1 MTSRCSCVRRS
12 VLRWRAVV
20 LDLDDTLYSEEAYVR
35 SGFRAVAAR
44 AQETLGVP
52 AAEAETELVALF
64 EEGVRG
70 DTFDRWL
77 AARGLGGE
85 VAVGDL
91 VAAYRA
97 HAPEIAP
104 FPEARALLR
113 RLRADGSAV
122 GLLSDGDPAVQGRKL
137 DALGLRDAFDAIV
150 VTGEL
155 GPDAAKPS
163 PRGFEEVLRALGDA
177 LPGEAVYVSDNP
189 AKDFVGARRAG
200 MRSIRVRRPDGIYA
214 DLEPKTPEHAPD
226 AEVSGLEGV
235 VGALAEL

>member
-1 MTSRCSCVRRS
+1 MP
-12 VLRWRAVV
+12 RWRAVV
-20 LDLDDTLYSEEAYVR
+20 LDLDDTLYPEAAYVR

-52 AAEAETELVALF
+52 AAEGETELVALF
-64 EEGVRG
+64 EDGVRG

-77 AARGLGGE
+77 AARGLGGD
-85 VAVGDL
+85 VAVNDL

-104 FPEARALLR
+104 FPEAGALLR

-137 DALGLRDAFDAIV
+137 DALGLRHAFDAIV

-155 GPDAAKPS
+155 GPDAGKPS
-163 PRGFEEVLRALGDA
+163 PRGFEEVLRRLGDA
-177 LPGEAVYVSDNP
+177 SPGEAVYVSDNP

-200 MRSIRVRRPDGIYA
+200 MRSIRVRRPGGIYA
-214 DLEPKTPEHAPD
+214 HLEPETPEHAPD
-226 AEVSGLEGV
+226 AEVSGLDEV
-235 VGALAEL
+235 PSALESL

>member
-1 MTSRCSCVRRS
+1 VP
-12 VLRWRAVV
+12 RWRAVV
-20 LDLDDTLYSEEAYVR
+20 LDLDDTLYPEAAYVR

-52 AAEAETELVALF
+52 AAEAEAELVALF

-70 DTFDRWL
+70 DTFD
-77 AARGLGGE
+77 
-85 VAVGDL
+85 L

-104 FPEARALLR
+104 CPEAQALLR

-137 DALGLRDAFDAIV
+137 DALGLWEAFDAIV

-155 GPDAAKPS
+155 GPDAGKPS
-163 PRGFEEVLRALGDA
+163 PRGFEEVLRRLGDA
-177 LPGEAVYVSDNP
+177 PPGEAVYVSDNP

-200 MRSIRVRRPDGIYA
+200 MRSIRVRRPGGIYA
-214 DLEPKTPEHAPD
+214 ALEPETPEHAPD
-226 AEVSGLEGV
+226 AEVSGLDELPS
-235 VGALAEL
+235 ALDRL

>member
-1 MTSRCSCVRRS
+1 VP
-12 VLRWRAVV
+12 RWRAVV
-20 LDLDDTLYSEEAYVR
+20 LDLDDTLYPEAAYVR

-52 AAEAETELVALF
+52 AAEAEAELVALF

-77 AARGLGGE
+77 TARGLGGD
-85 VAVGDL
+85 VAVDDL

-104 FPEARALLR
+104 FPEAQALLR
-113 RLRADGSAV
+113 LLRADGSAV

-137 DALGLRDAFDAIV
+137 DALGLWEAFDAIV

-155 GPDAAKPS
+155 GPDAGKPS
-163 PRGFEEVLRALGDA
+163 PRGFEEVLRRLGDA
-177 LPGEAVYVSDNP
+177 PPGEAVYVSDNP

-200 MRSIRVRRPDGIYA
+200 MRSIRVRRPGGIYA
-214 DLEPKTPEHAPD
+214 ALEPETPEHAPD
-226 AEVSGLEGV
+226 AEVSGLDELPS
-235 VGALAEL
+235 ALDRL

>member
-1 MTSRCSCVRRS
+1 MP
-12 VLRWRAVV
+12 RWRAVV
-20 LDLDDTLYSEEAYVR
+20 LDLDDTLYPEAAYVR

-52 AAEAETELVALF
+52 AVEAEAELVALF
-64 EEGVRG
+64 QEGVRG

-77 AARGLGGE
+77 AARGLGGG

-91 VAAYRA
+91 VAAYRG

-104 FPEARALLR
+104 FPEAGPLLR
-113 RLRADGSAV
+113 GLRAEGSAV

-137 DALGLRDAFDAIV
+137 DALGLREAFDAIV

-155 GPDAAKPS
+155 GPDAGKPS
-163 PRGFEEVLRALGDA
+163 PRGFEEVLRRLGDA
-177 LPGEAVYVSDNP
+177 PPGEAVYVSDNP

-200 MRSIRVRRPDGIYA
+200 MRSIRVRRPGGIYA
-214 DLEPKTPEHAPD
+214 TLEPETPEHAAD
-226 AEVSGLEGV
+226 TEVRELDEV
-235 VGALAEL
+235 PAALDRL

>member
-1 MTSRCSCVRRS
+1 VP
-12 VLRWRAVV
+12 RWRAVV
-20 LDLDDTLYSEEAYVR
+20 LDLDDTLYPEAAYVR

-52 AAEAETELVALF
+52 AADAEAELVALF

-77 AARGLGGE
+77 AARGLGGD
-85 VAVGDL
+85 VAVDDL

-104 FPEARALLR
+104 FPDAGALLR

-155 GPDAAKPS
+155 GPDAVKPS
-163 PRGFEEVLRALGDA
+163 PRGFEEVLRGLGDA
-177 LPGEAVYVSDNP
+177 PPGEAVYVSDNP

-200 MRSIRVRRPDGIYA
+200 MRSIRVRRAGGIYA
-214 DLEPKTPEHAPD
+214 HLEPETPEHAPD
-226 AEVSGLEGV
+226 AEVSGLDEV
-235 VGALAEL
+235 PSKLDRL

>member
-1 MTSRCSCVRRS
+1 VP
-12 VLRWRAVV
+12 RWRAVV
-20 LDLDDTLYSEEAYVR
+20 LDLDDTLYPEGAYVR

-52 AAEAETELVALF
+52 AAEGEAELVALF
-64 EEGVRG
+64 EQGVRG

-77 AARGLGGE
+77 AARGLGGD
-85 VAVGDL
+85 VAVDDL

-104 FPEARALLR
+104 FPDAGALLR

-122 GLLSDGDPAVQGRKL
+122 GLLSDGDLAVQGRKL

-155 GPDAAKPS
+155 GPDAGKPS
-163 PRGFEEVLRALGDA
+163 PRGFAEVLRGLGDA
-177 LPGEAVYVSDNP
+177 PPGGAVYVSDNP

-200 MRSIRVRRPDGIYA
+200 MRSIRVRRPGGIYA
-214 DLEPKTPEHAPD
+214 HLEPETPEHAPD
-226 AEVSGLEGV
+226 AEVQDLEAV
-235 VGALAEL
+235 VRALEAL

>member
-1 MTSRCSCVRRS
+1 VP
-12 VLRWRAVV
+12 RWRAVV
-20 LDLDDTLYSEEAYVR
+20 LDLDDTLYPEAAYVR

-52 AAEAETELVALF
+52 AAEGEAELVVLF

-77 AARGLGGE
+77 AARGLGGD
-85 VAVGDL
+85 AAADDL

-104 FPEARALLR
+104 FPEAGALLR

-155 GPDAAKPS
+155 GPDAGKPS
-163 PRGFEEVLRALGDA
+163 PLGFEAVLRGLGDA
-177 LPGEAVYVSDNP
+177 PPGEAVYVSDNP

-200 MRSIRVRRPDGIYA
+200 MRSIRVRRPGGIYA
-214 DLEPKTPEHAPD
+214 DLEPETPEHAPD
-226 AEVSGLEGV
+226 AEVSGLDEV
-235 VGALAEL
+235 PSALDRL

>member
-1 MTSRCSCVRRS
+1 VP
-12 VLRWRAVV
+12 RWRAVV
-20 LDLDDTLYSEEAYVR
+20 LDLDDTLYPEAAYVR

-52 AAEAETELVALF
+52 AAEGEAELVALF

-77 AARGLGGE
+77 AARGLGGD

-91 VAAYRA
+91 VAAYRT

-104 FPEARALLR
+104 FPEAAAVLR

-137 DALGLRDAFDAIV
+137 DALGLREAFDAIV

-155 GPDAAKPS
+155 GDDAGKPS
-163 PRGFEEVLRALGDA
+163 PRGFEEVLRQLGDA
-177 LPGEAVYVSDNP
+177 PPGEAVYVSDNP
-189 AKDFVGARRAG
+189 AKDFLGARRAG
-200 MRSIRVRRPDGIYA
+200 MRSIRVRRHGGIYA
-214 DLEPKTPEHAPD
+214 GLEPETAEHAPD
-226 AEVSGLEGV
+226 AEVSGLDEV
-235 VGALAEL
+235 RRALNGL

>member
-1 MTSRCSCVRRS
+1 VP
-12 VLRWRAVV
+12 RWRAVV
-20 LDLDDTLYSEEAYVR
+20 LDLDDTLYPEAAYVR

-52 AAEAETELVALF
+52 AADAEAELVALC
-64 EEGVRG
+64 EAGVRG

-77 AARGLGGE
+77 ADRGLGGD

-97 HAPEIAP
+97 HAPDIAP
-104 FPEARALLR
+104 SPEAGPLLR
-113 RLRADGSAV
+113 RLRADGCAV

-155 GPDAAKPS
+155 GPDAGKPS
-163 PRGFEEVLRALGDA
+163 PRGFEEVLRRLGDA
-177 LPGEAVYVSDNP
+177 PPGEAVYVSDNP
-189 AKDFVGARRAG
+189 AKDFIGARRAG
-200 MRSIRVRRPDGIYA
+200 MRSIRVRRPGGIYA
-214 DLEPKTPEHAPD
+214 ALEPETAEHAPD
-226 AEVSGLEGV
+226 AEVAGLDELP
-235 VGALAEL
+235 GALDGL

>member
-1 MTSRCSCVRRS
+1 VP
-12 VLRWRAVV
+12 RWRAVV
-20 LDLDDTLYSEEAYVR
+20 LDLDDTLYPEAAYVR

-52 AAEAETELVALF
+52 AAEGEAALVALF

-77 AARGLGGE
+77 AARGFGGD
-85 VAVGDL
+85 VAVDDL

-104 FPEARALLR
+104 FPEAGALLR
-113 RLRADGSAV
+113 RLRADGCAV

-155 GPDAAKPS
+155 GPDAGKPS
-163 PRGFEEVLRALGDA
+163 PRGFEEVLRRLGDA
-177 LPGEAVYVSDNP
+177 PPGEAVYVSDNP
-189 AKDFVGARRAG
+189 AKDFIGARRAG
-200 MRSIRVRRPDGIYA
+200 MRSIRVRRPGGIYA
-214 DLEPKTPEHAPD
+214 HLEPETPEHAPD
-226 AEVSGLEGV
+226 AEVAGLDEV
-235 VGALAEL
+235 PSALDRLYSSV

>member
-1 MTSRCSCVRRS
+1 MP
-12 VLRWRAVV
+12 RWRAVV
-20 LDLDDTLYSEEAYVR
+20 LDLDDTLYPEAEYVR

-44 AQETLGVP
+44 AQETLGIP
-52 AAEAETELVALF
+52 AAEGEAELVALF

-70 DTFDRWL
+70 DTFDRWR
-77 AARGLGGE
+77 AARGLGGD

-91 VAAYRA
+91 VAAYRG

-104 FPEARALLR
+104 FPEAGALLR

-137 DALGLRDAFDAIV
+137 DALGLREAFDAIV

-155 GPDAAKPS
+155 GPDAGKPS
-163 PRGFEEVLRALGDA
+163 PRGFEEVLRRLGDA
-177 LPGEAVYVSDNP
+177 PPGESVYVSDNP

-200 MRSIRVRRPDGIYA
+200 MRSIRVRRPGGIYA
-214 DLEPKTPEHAPD
+214 GLEPDTPEHAPD
-226 AEVSGLEGV
+226 AEVSGLDEV
-235 VGALAEL
+235 PRALDGL